1 MGLLALLHIAQAAL
15 GLCPGTAG
23 GQGDPHLYGA
33 HGGHADFRGRDNTFF
48 NVVSHQ
54 KMSANV
60 KTKDGEFRLHGTIV
74 NGSWMVEFHLIAPT
88 TAGPLFWTYDAARI
102 SPASLLGFSNG
113 TCGGVPFIGAY
124 SSSLV
129 SSFGLPPV
137 PVEINA
143 RRLHRFIMRFARTV
157 AAPFSAVAPAGRVGA
172 GDCRPVTEASPPR
185 IFNSAAA
192 AAASISSASIV
203 MKASQQTL
211 PPDAEIANKRS
222 VVGSIA

>member
-1 MGLLALLHIAQAAL
+1 MGLLALLHLHIFQATL

-60 KTKDGEFRLHGTIV
+60 KTKDGEFRLHGATI

-88 TAGPLFWTYDAARI
+88 TVGLLHWTYDAAMI

-113 TCGGVPFIGAY
+113 TCGGKPFKLTG
-124 SSSLV
+124 SRMGNLLRNGPLQRKV
-129 SSFGLPPV
+129 CGDVVLQV
-137 PVEINA
+137 
-143 RRLHRFIMRFARTV
+143 RLA
-157 AAPFSAVAPAGRVGA
+157 
-172 GDCRPVTEASPPR
+172 
-185 IFNSAAA
+185 
-192 AAASISSASIV
+192 
-203 MKASQQTL
+203 
-211 PPDAEIANKRS
+211 
-222 VVGSIA
+222 